1 MKDLW
6 TFESMMILAGALL
19 LSVLGRAQEP
29 GCIEISRIASLAKA
43 NSSKALRLR
52 IDKAGDNDNYRTRL
66 VLAARLLEID
76 PQNRDAANYLLNLLP
91 KDEFSP
97 EQSAW
102 LDLSGLQQCP
112 PGGIPSSDL
121 EALGRLQN
129 HLPRLAAQAVILIPE
144 KMPEYVAYAFLSI
157 NPESDYAVRMQDVC
171 RVRNKQFLTALDGL
185 STENKGWFLTKIF
198 NPQACRAIWLP
209 EE

>member
-43 NSSKALRLR
+43 NSSKTLRLR
-52 IDKAGDNDNYRTRL
+52 IDEAGDNYRTRL

-91 KDEFSP
+91 KDEFSL
-97 EQSAW
+97 EESAW
-102 LDLSGLQQCP
+102 LDLSQLQQCP
-112 PGGIPSSDL
+112 SGGIPDSDL
-121 EALGRLQN
+121 KALDRLQN
-129 HLPRLAAQAVILIPE
+129 HLPRLAARAVILIPE
-144 KMPEYVAYAFLSI
+144 KMPEYVAYAFLLI
-157 NPESDYAVRMQDVC
+157 NPESDYAVRMQEVC

-185 STENKGWFLTKIF
+185 STEKKRWFVAKIF

>member
-6 TFESMMILAGALL
+6 RFNSTTILAGALL
-19 LSVLGRAQEP
+19 LSNLGRAQEP
-29 GCIEISRIASLAKA
+29 GCIEISRIAYLAKA
-43 NSSKALRLR
+43 SSPKTLRRRIYNS
-52 IDKAGDNDNYRTRL
+52 DDNDNYRTRL

-76 PQNRDAANYLLNLLP
+76 PQNRDAANYLLNPLP

-102 LDLSGLQQCP
+102 LDLSELMQCP
-112 PGGIPSSDL
+112 SGRVPDSDL
-121 EALGRLQN
+121 KALDRLQN
-129 HLPRLAAQAVILIPE
+129 HLPRLAAQAAILVPE

-171 RVRNKQFLTALDGL
+171 RVRNKQFLTAFDGL
-185 STENKGWFLTKIF
+185 S
-198 NPQACRAIWLP
+198 
-209 EE
+209 